1 MQVARPKLASAAMT
15 SMTINGE
22 ALRFDLDP
30 ATPLL
35 WALRDAANLTG
46 AKYGCDSGECGA
58 CTVIVDQRAVTSCSI
73 AIGSLEGA
81 EVITIEGLSPSRS
94 HPIQQAWAAEQV
106 SQCGFCE
113 PGVILAIAALLKAN
127 PRSSDAEIEALP
139 NICRCGIGP
148 RMKRAVARASMA
160 MTGGDSLAAIAR
172 EAAAQP
178 SIATTQRFSNGS
190 SGESQIPVQ

>member
-1 MQVARPKLASAAMT
+1 MT

-22 ALRFDLDP
+22 AVRFKLDP

-58 CTVIVDQRAVTSCSI
+58 CTVIVDERAVPSCTVSI
-73 AIGSLEGA
+73 GALEGA
-81 EVITIEGLSPSRS
+81 DVITIEGLAPDRA

-106 SQCGFCE
+106 SQCGYCE
-113 PGVILAIAALLKAN
+113 PGVILSIAAMLKAN
-127 PRSSDAEIEALP
+127 PRPSEAEIAALT

-148 RMKRAVARASMA
+148 RARKAIVRASMA
-160 MTGGDSLAAIAR
+160 LTGGDSLGLLVRQNASP
-172 EAAAQP
+172 QP
-178 SIATTQRFSNGS
+178 ALDGPKRFSNGS
-190 SGESQIPVQ
+190 SKEEQIPPQ

>member
-1 MQVARPKLASAAMT
+1 MT

-22 ALRFDLDP
+22 AVRFTLDP

-46 AKYGCDSGECGA
+46 AKYGCDSGDCGA
-58 CTVIVDQRAVTSCSI
+58 CMVIVDQRAVPSCTLPI
-73 AIGSLEGA
+73 ASLEGA
-81 EVITIEGLSPSRS
+81 EVITIEGLAPDRG

-106 SQCGFCE
+106 SQCGYCE

-127 PRSSDAEIEALP
+127 PRPDEAEITALT

-148 RMKRAVARASMA
+148 RVKRAIVRASMA
-160 MTGGDSLAAIAR
+160 MTGGDSLGSIGDENR
-172 EAAAQP
+172 LPQP
-178 SIATTQRFSNGS
+178 ELEEPKRFSNGS
-190 SGESQIPVQ
+190 SGDAQIPPQ

>member
-1 MQVARPKLASAAMT
+1 
-15 SMTINGE
+15 MTINGE
-22 ALRFDLDP
+22 ALSFDLDP

-58 CTVIVDQRAVTSCSI
+58 CTVIVDERAVTSCTL

-81 EVITIEGLSPSRS
+81 EIITIEGLAPSRG

-106 SQCGFCE
+106 SQCGYCE
-113 PGVILAIAALLKAN
+113 PGVILSIAALLKAN
-127 PRSSDAEIEALP
+127 PRPSEEQIAGLP

-148 RMKRAVARASMA
+148 RMRRAIGRASMA
-160 MTGGDSLAAIAR
+160 LTGGDSLQALTR
-172 EAAAQP
+172 EAAP
-178 SIATTQRFSNGS
+178 KPEPGESERFSNGS
-190 SGESQIPVQ
+190 SQEAQIPPQ